1 MAGSNGRAKRHFF
14 GGTGLYIALFLGVTA
29 LAVAGYWTLLPG
41 STTDRDAEE
50 ASAKVELPAQEERA
64 AEMPE
69 ADFDDASLIPPEE
82 GAEIRVMDEA
92 TGVEDSV
99 PAAESSADIAPEEPR
114 LVVAPLVGETLAVF
128 SVDELKYNE
137 TLGDWRTHSGVDIA
151 AEAGTQV
158 LAACSGTVTQ
168 VIDDD
173 LMGTSVTIAHDGG
186 YETVYSNLQSVPAVS
201 EGQHVSAGEVIGAV
215 GCTSIAEFAIPAH
228 LHFGVTKDGVPCDPE
243 TFLK

>member
-50 ASAKVELPAQEERA
+50 ASAKVELPAQEKRA

-114 LVVAPLVGETLAVF
+114 LVVAPLVG
-128 SVDELKYNE
+128 
-137 TLGDWRTHSGVDIA
+137 GD
-151 AEAGTQV
+151 
-158 LAACSGTVTQ
+158 ACG
-168 VIDDD
+168 
-173 LMGTSVTIAHDGG
+173 L
-186 YETVYSNLQSVPAVS
+186 LRR
-201 EGQHVSAGEVIGAV
+201 
-215 GCTSIAEFAIPAH
+215 
-228 LHFGVTKDGVPCDPE
+228 
-243 TFLK
+243 